1 MKKEQVLGKVFV
13 VGVEVWVVEIVLV
26 DLLASKVHI
35 HWRFLEYLE
44 KITEVTFDK
53 TIY

>member
-1 MKKEQVLGKVFV
+1 LDVKKEQVLGKVFV

-26 DLLASKVHI
+26 DLLASEVHI

-44 KITEVTFDK
+44 KLQT
-53 TIY
+53 